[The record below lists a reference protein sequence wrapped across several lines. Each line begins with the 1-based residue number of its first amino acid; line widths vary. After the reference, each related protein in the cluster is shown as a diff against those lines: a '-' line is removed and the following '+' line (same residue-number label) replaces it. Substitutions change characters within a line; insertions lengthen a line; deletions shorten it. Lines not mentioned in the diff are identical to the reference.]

1 MPKLILEI
9 ELDYPET
16 MHGDDPEAF
25 LWFRD
30 SILLGADDEGSE
42 LFLHSNELGEEI
54 GTVKVRSI
62 LPNPE

>member
-16 MHGDDPEAF
+16 IHGDDPEAF

-30 SILLGADDEGSE
+30 SILLGAGDEGSE
-42 LFLHSNELGEEI
+42 LVLHSNEIGDEI

-62 LPNPE
+62 VLNPE